1 MAIDT
6 PSKCHTPEE
15 TGTFGSVR
23 SHGRAWSDRRGAMRK
38 PATEPSPNPTPSID
52 ETRWQTNFHP
62 PLWSARRSAPAGRQ
76 QCRLSIDNPFAMNA
90 NAPPPEVAFARPAG
104 FLVSPLAAALSA
116 QLPGF
121 APRVARRAGAPG
133 GVHHRAPRTSNEGL
147 GSEGGG
153 TVEHMMKSAPGAARA
168 FSPFWTETPK
178 ACVKSP
184 IP

>member
-15 TGTFGSVR
+15 TGTFGSR
-23 SHGRAWSDRRGAMRK
+23 ARGRAWSDRRGAMRK

-52 ETRWQTNFHP
+52 ETRRRTNFDP
-62 PLWSARRSAPAGRQ
+62 ALWSAPAGRQ

-90 NAPPPEVAFARPAG
+90 NAPPPEVAFVRPAG

-121 APRVARRAGAPG
+121 APGVARRAGAPG
-133 GVHHRAPRTSNEGL
+133 GVHQHAPRASNEGL

-153 TVEHMMKSAPGAARA
+153 TVEHMMKSAPRAARA
-168 FSPFWTETPK
+168 FSPFWTEAPK